1 MTLKLTPH
9 LLAATV
15 LLGLCGCA
23 TKIPDRIENARTPTE
38 HFQAKAIESLAET
51 RLAVHAQGLSA
62 NQANA
67 LAAFVEDW
75 AAGGGGRITLRAPN
89 GGADAGAAFRTAEGA
104 RTFLMDRGVPADLLL
119 LTGYDAGGD
128 PGAVISLSY
137 PRTEAIIPACG
148 KTWTSLSHSSAN
160 AVQPNFGCAVTA
172 NFAAQVANPG
182 DLIRP
187 SDSMPADASRRMTV
201 LDKYRQGK
209 ITSSEKDDQAKGAIS
224 QAVK

>member
-1 MTLKLTPH
+1 MTRTAISQ
-9 LLAATV
+9 LLAATAF
-15 LLGLCGCA
+15 LSLSACA
-23 TKIPDRIENARTPTE
+23 TRIPDRIENARTPTE
-38 HFQAKAIESLAET
+38 HFQAKAVETLAET

-67 LAAFVEDW
+67 LAEFVEDW
-75 AAGGGGRITLRAPN
+75 AAGGGGRITLRAPT
-89 GGADAGAAFRTAEGA
+89 GGAEAGAAFRTAEGA
-104 RTFLMDRGVPADLLL
+104 RAFLMDRGVPADLLL
-119 LTGYDAGGD
+119 LTSYDAGGD

-137 PRTEAIIPACG
+137 PRTQAIIPACG
-148 KTWTSLSHSSAN
+148 KTWKSLTRTAAN
-160 AVQPNFGCAVTA
+160 AVQSNFGCAVTA

-209 ITSSEKDDQAKGAIS
+209 VTSSEKDEQAKGAIS